1 MRYHDDIRSCRH
13 TRATRPVTWHRLAS
27 RPVHML
33 PPAHDYAAITR
44 AILDG
49 YSLHPRGDHGVVHWA
64 RVHENGVRI
73 AQAVGGD
80 QEVVRLFA
88 LFHDARRLNEW
99 EDEGHGQRG
108 ADLAWSLRGTLVHL
122 DDVRFDLLYEACRL
136 HTIGVRHDHPTVQ
149 ACWDADRLDLGRV
162 GIVPSPRRLLTEAAR
177 ALLPWAHERAER
189 GEEPVEVLRGWGV
202 VGE

>member
-1 MRYHDDIRSCRH
+1 M
-13 TRATRPVTWHRLAS
+13 
-27 RPVHML
+27 
-33 PPAHDYAAITR
+33 HDYPAITR

-99 EDEGHGQRG
+99 ED
-108 ADLAWSLRGTLVHL
+108 
-122 DDVRFDLLYEACRL
+122 
-136 HTIGVRHDHPTVQ
+136 
-149 ACWDADRLDLGRV
+149 
-162 GIVPSPRRLLTEAAR
+162 
-177 ALLPWAHERAER
+177 
-189 GEEPVEVLRGWGV
+189 
-202 VGE
+202 